1 MPILNN
7 KKTIRAW
14 AMYDWANSA
23 YNLVITSTI
32 FPAYY
37 VAVTSAHGSDK
48 VSFFGREFV
57 NTALSNYALAVAY
70 FVVALITP
78 ILTAT
83 ADYRGNKR
91 IFLMLFTCLGALS
104 CAGLFYFT
112 ADTLEL
118 GILCFGMAAIG
129 YCGGVVFSN
138 SYLPEIATKDQQDR
152 VSAKGYAYGYIGS
165 VLLQIICFVFVL
177 KPDWFGITDAGFP
190 ARLSFLLVGLWWA
203 GFAIIPFAV
212 LPKGSPNYRKL
223 DKKKVQSGFEE
234 LAKVWKQVRK
244 HPFLLYYLPAFFF
257 YSMGVQT
264 VMLVAAAFGE
274 KELNLGM
281 EKLIGTILAI
291 QLVAIPGA
299 YLISGAGRRLGNVP
313 VLMGVVLIWIGV
325 CLSAYFISNEYQ
337 FYLLAVVV
345 GLIMGGIQSLSRST
359 YSKFLPENTPDSA
372 SFFGFYDVTEKLAI
386 VAGLFSFGFV
396 EEITGNMR
404 ISTLILGSYFI
415 FGLVLLTSLAGVLRK
430 SRHLRADLPEN

>member
-104 CAGLFYFT
+104 CAGLFYFA

-129 YCGGVVFSN
+129 YCGGVEFSDAH
-138 SYLPEIATKDQQDR
+138 LPGSATEGQQGP
-152 VSAKGYAYGYIGS
+152 VSANGCAYGYLGGRLLRDIG
-165 VLLQIICFVFVL
+165 LGGGLQPACC
-177 KPDWFGITDAGFP
+177 GITDA
-190 ARLSFLLVGLWWA
+190 
-203 GFAIIPFAV
+203 
-212 LPKGSPNYRKL
+212 
-223 DKKKVQSGFEE
+223 
-234 LAKVWKQVRK
+234 
-244 HPFLLYYLPAFFF
+244 
-257 YSMGVQT
+257 
-264 VMLVAAAFGE
+264 
-274 KELNLGM
+274 
-281 EKLIGTILAI
+281 
-291 QLVAIPGA
+291 
-299 YLISGAGRRLGNVP
+299 
-313 VLMGVVLIWIGV
+313 
-325 CLSAYFISNEYQ
+325 
-337 FYLLAVVV
+337 
-345 GLIMGGIQSLSRST
+345 
-359 YSKFLPENTPDSA
+359 
-372 SFFGFYDVTEKLAI
+372 
-386 VAGLFSFGFV
+386 
-396 EEITGNMR
+396 
-404 ISTLILGSYFI
+404 
-415 FGLVLLTSLAGVLRK
+415 
-430 SRHLRADLPEN
+430 